1 MIPEIEV
8 ILYINLLLYIHLSI
22 KNLNYLHFL
31 IKLIDNDVF

>member
-8 ILYINLLLYIHLSI
+8 ILYINLLLYVHLSI
-22 KNLNYLHFL
+22 KNYLHFL